1 VGERAADARF
11 GLDDFREGAGDAE
24 GVEYSSRPVGKTVLY
39 NLNRVGSDWQGGGED
54 LLAL

>member
-24 GVEYSSRPVGKTVLY
+24 GVEYSSRPVGKTALY